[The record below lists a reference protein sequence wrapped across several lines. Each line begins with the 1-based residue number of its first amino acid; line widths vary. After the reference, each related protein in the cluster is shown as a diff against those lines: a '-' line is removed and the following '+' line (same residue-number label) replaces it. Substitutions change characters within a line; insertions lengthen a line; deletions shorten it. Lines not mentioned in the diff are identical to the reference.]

1 MVACSGVG
9 SPTVVQALP
18 AVVPPDEETI
28 VWEGI
33 QGIYAKAERTQF
45 ESATHFPN
53 GAAYLANPEGFTQSV
68 YYELNHY
75 KWFRGVMVELA
86 WGERE
91 VLINPSDPDVF
102 NPAKYHYDFDKIIEI
117 LDTVRDLGLNNGQN
131 KKVLLLLPW
140 KAFSIDSADSI
151 LPGWLLTQGTKYST
165 VASGPLQMTITNP
178 DPPPATIDVN
188 IDMPRYDRLWG
199 YKSEF
204 NQPDV
209 SPYGYHWRTADFRD
223 GLNPATTDINGDPI
237 YTLRD
242 AYRAF
247 MTAAYEILKDH
258 EAFAGFILVEPPPL
272 SPVSTS
278 VGEYNETNHFNGRLA
293 LLKWLRQLCTKHIV
307 VEAPNHNNKWC
318 TRMTN
323 PTDVTGGDGC
333 LQNHLG
339 FTGPNMHTGQNLFG
353 LYNARK
359 YLAGEVPVVVQ
370 CQPQDMKSMSGNIT
384 KANTTSSPAPNDYW
398 RWDKFPPDYG
408 GVATAGPTQGDP
420 NTYIEATAALND
432 DPITDGDWVIVRARY
447 LGGNLLIY
455 QRNIAAASNPFD
467 WNDFVHYMQT
477 TTSYVS
483 PSTGVLITN
492 DVYGG
497 MIPDQPTFVV

>member
-9 SPTVVQALP
+9 SPALSIPLP
-18 AVVPPDEETI
+18 ATPTPDPETV
-28 VWEGI
+28 VWEGT
-33 QGIYAKAERTQF
+33 QGIYAKVERTQF
-45 ESATHFPN
+45 ESATHIPD
-53 GAAYLANPEGFTQSV
+53 GAAYLANPEGFTRSV

-75 KWFRGVMVELA
+75 KWLRGIMVELA
-86 WGERE
+86 WGECE
-91 VLINPSDPDVF
+91 TSQGVYN
-102 NPAKYHYDFDKIIEI
+102 FDKLIEI
-117 LDTVRDLGLNNGQN
+117 MDTVRDLGLNNGQN

-140 KAFSIDSADSI
+140 KAFSIDTADNI
-151 LPGWLLTQGTKYST
+151 LPGWLLTTGTPYST
-165 VASGPLQMTITNP
+165 SASGPLTEVVTNP
-178 DPPPATIDVN
+178 SPPPATIDQNVQ
-188 IDMPRYDRLWG
+188 MPRYDRSWG

-223 GLNPATTDINGDPI
+223 GLTGNDLNGDPI
-237 YTLRD
+237 YTLRN
-242 AYRAF
+242 AYYAF
-247 MTAAYEILKDH
+247 MTAAYAIFRDH
-258 EAFAGFILVEPPPL
+258 EAFAGFIMVEPPPL
-272 SPVSTS
+272 SPVATS
-278 VGEYNETNHFNGRLA
+278 VGEYNETNHFNGRLT
-293 LLKWLRQLCTKHIV
+293 LLKWLRALSDRHMV

-323 PTDVTGGDGC
+323 PTDPTGTDGC

-384 KANTTSSPAPNDYW
+384 KANTTQSPAPNDYW

-408 GVATAGPTQGDP
+408 GVTTAGPTQGDP
-420 NTYIEATAALND
+420 NTYVEATAALND
-432 DPITDGDWVIVRARY
+432 DPITDGDWVIVRSRY

-455 QRNIAAASNPFD
+455 QRNIFAGGNPFD
-467 WNDFVHYMQT
+467 WDDFINYMQT
-477 TTSYVS
+477 TTSYIS
-483 PSTGVLITN
+483 PSTGILITN

-497 MIPDQPTFVV
+497 MIPDEPTFVV